1 MSSKPPTLPHSLVN
15 PNFSGLWSTNHSGKE
30 NDICTVLI
38 GALALHTFIYAWIVG
53 LFSPVIILA
62 LFYLKYTITALLLT
76 TVLAYPYIVR
86 VQLWPAWGRFMLKG
100 SGYFEGGS
108 SLSFE
113 HEIDLDAPI
122 LFGLHPHG
130 MFVFGALFTGTRG
143 RVLSEKE
150 FSASK
155 PQLLTR
161 LSACGLLDKFMVNA
175 PIFKH
180 VMIGW
185 LGGRDGFSAA
195 SKKSLMQLLRERK
208 SSLLLIVGGFNE
220 AALLKKDFDCVYIKD
235 RKGFVKYALKYGC
248 SVLPGYTF
256 GECST
261 YNTILSGQNKL
272 KTWLTSNRIPCVFP
286 YGPFAWCCSLL
297 PYRKNVGL
305 HTIYGNLK
313 KFPCIEQPTKEDID
327 TYHQWYV
334 DELCRIF
341 HDNKWRFGI
350 THELVVF

>member
-62 LFYLKYTITALLLT
+62 LFYLKYTLTALLLT
-76 TVLAYPYIVR
+76 TVLVYPYVVR
-86 VQLWPAWGRFMLKG
+86 VQEWPAWQRFMFKG
-100 SGYFEGGS
+100 CGYFEGGS

-113 HEIDLDAPI
+113 HEIDFDEPI
-122 LFGLHPHG
+122 LFGVHPHG
-130 MFVFGALFTGTRG
+130 MFTFGAFFSGMRG
-143 RVLSEKE
+143 VVLSEKE

-155 PQLLTR
+155 PKLLTQ
-161 LSACGLLDKFMVNA
+161 LGGCALVDKFLAIA

-180 VMIGW
+180 LIIHW
-185 LGGRDGFSAA
+185 ASGRRFRSA
-195 SKKSLMQLLRERK
+195 SKQSMMKLLRERK
-208 SSLLLIVGGFNE
+208 LSLYLVVGGFNE

-235 RKGFVKYALKYGC
+235 RKGFIKYALKCGSC
-248 SVLPGYTF
+248 VLPAYTF

-327 TYHQWYV
+327 TYHKWYV

-341 HDNKWRFGI
+341 NDNKWRFGI